1 MSDHTE
7 HMAHPC
13 RTTGRVG
20 RRASLISDMDFEE
33 TPEEIAFRAQ
43 ARAFLDTH
51 AAPFV
56 EEGAES
62 VSVYI
67 TDPEVER
74 RHLSRS
80 RAWQAVKYDAG
91 WAGITWPSEYGGRG
105 GTPVED
111 GIFRAEEL
119 RLLSA
124 SGVFAVGIGMAGPT
138 IIAHGTDA
146 QKERFL
152 KPMLRGEEIWC
163 QLFSEPNAGSDLG
176 GLSTSAVRDGDE
188 WVVNGQKV
196 WNSGAHYSDWGILL
210 TRTSLDAPKH
220 RGITYFLVDMHTP
233 GIEVRPLR
241 QLTGA
246 SHFNEVFFTDVRIP
260 HENVLG
266 EVNAGWGPMMTTLSN
281 ERALI
286 GGSARGGFDDI
297 VDLARSIGADRDPV
311 VRQAIAATYIRRELL
326 KYLGYRVKTATAKG
340 VPPGPESSV
349 MKLFVSQHL
358 SAENDLIMAILGPH
372 GTLAGDSAIGGGR
385 WQLDFLG
392 QWNPK
397 IGGGTDQI
405 QRNTI
410 GEKVLALPP
419 EPRVDKGIPF
429 RDIPR

>member
-1 MSDHTE
+1 
-7 HMAHPC
+7 
-13 RTTGRVG
+13 
-20 RRASLISDMDFEE
+20 MDFDES
-33 TPEEIAFRAQ
+33 PEEVAFRAE
-43 ARAFLDTH
+43 ARAFLEVY
-51 AAPFV
+51 APPFV
-56 EEGAES
+56 EPGGERA
-62 VSVYI
+62 SVYI
-67 TDPEVER
+67 TDPAVER
-74 RHLSRS
+74 RHIERCC
-80 RAWQAVKYDAG
+80 AWQAVKYDHG
-91 WAGITWPSEYGGRG
+91 WAGITWPREYGGRG

-111 GIFRAEEL
+111 SIFRAEEL
-119 RLLSA
+119 RFLSA

-138 IIAHGTDA
+138 IIAHGNDA
-146 QKERFL
+146 QKERYL

-233 GIEVRPLR
+233 GIDVRPLR
-241 QLTGA
+241 QITGA

-260 HENVLG
+260 HENVVG
-266 EVNAGWGPMMTTLSN
+266 EVNAGWGPMMTTLAN

-286 GGSARGGFDDI
+286 GGSTRTGFED
-297 VDLARSIGADRDPV
+297 VLALARATGADRDPV
-311 VRQAIAATYIRRELL
+311 LRQALAASFTRREVL
-326 KYLGYRVKTATAKG
+326 KYLGYRVRTAASKG
-340 VPPGPESSV
+340 VQPGPESSV

-358 SAENDLIMAILGPH
+358 SAENDMTMAMLGPYA
-372 GTLAGDSAIGGGR
+372 TLAGDSAPEGGR

-429 RDIPR
+429 RDIPK